1 MLDRQTVLLMV
12 VGLCIANGVF
22 SPYLTFAIPVTAVL
36 MPELFPRT
44 TEWVLFWSS
53 IMLSSATLLFSGVP
67 AALYE
72 RLWEG
77 ERTSSVP
84 MFIWIIG
91 AFILALP
98 ALQRLGFT

>member
-1 MLDRQTVLLMV
+1 MLDRQTLLLMV

-22 SPYLTFAIPVTAVL
+22 SPFLTFAIPVTAVL
-36 MPELFPRT
+36 MPEIFPRT

-72 RLWEG
+72 RVARPDAESTFANWLWLA
-77 ERTSSVP
+77 
-84 MFIWIIG
+84 G
-91 AFILALP
+91 AALLSLP
-98 ALQRLGFT
+98 AIGRFT